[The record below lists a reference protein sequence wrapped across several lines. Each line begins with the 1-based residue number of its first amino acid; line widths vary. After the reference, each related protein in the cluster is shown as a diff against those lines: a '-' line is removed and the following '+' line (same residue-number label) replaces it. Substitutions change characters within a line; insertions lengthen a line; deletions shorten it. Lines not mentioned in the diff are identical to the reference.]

1 MNTTKQVNTSNLWW
15 ASLVGAMGAV
25 VANVIFL
32 FIFQALADMWVL
44 GPDPAGGTVPVSA
57 VLVGIFSFVPG
68 LLAGL
73 FLWALDR
80 FTDSPVKIFY
90 IVAGVGLVVSF
101 IPNLLIAGMVGW
113 SSAIALMIMHVIAAA
128 AIVGALRQFA
138 LR

>member
-15 ASLVGAMGAV
+15 ATLVGAAGAI

-32 FIFQALADMWVL
+32 FIFEAIAGTVFV
-44 GPDPAGGTVPVSA
+44 PDPAAGIVPVGA
-57 VLVGIFSFVPG
+57 VRVGIFSFVPG

-73 FLWALDR
+73 LLWALDR
-80 FTDSPVKIFY
+80 FTESPVKDFY
-90 IVAGVGLVVSF
+90 VVAGVGLVVSF
-101 IPNLLIAGMVGW
+101 IPDLLIAGTVGW

-128 AIVGALRQFA
+128 VIVGALRQFA

>member
-15 ASLVGAMGAV
+15 ATLVGAAGAI

-32 FIFQALADMWVL
+32 FIFEAIAGTVFV
-44 GPDPAGGTVPVSA
+44 PDPAAGIVPVGA
-57 VLVGIFSFVPG
+57 VRVGIFSFVPG

-73 FLWALDR
+73 LLWSLDR
-80 FTDSPVKIFY
+80 FTESPVKNFY

-101 IPNLLIAGMVGW
+101 IPDLLIAGTVGW

-128 AIVGALRQFA
+128 VIVGALRQFA